1 MQITIDIPDNLPAAI
16 VQQYI
21 STIQTQLRLISELS
35 INQFASEPKKTPTTK
50 HTRFEKLLQI
60 ANECSALP
68 VLDSRS
74 ADEIL
79 GYDNSP
85 CGLFGNEKG
94 D

>member
-1 MQITIDIPDNLPAAI
+1 MQITLDIPDNLPAAI

-21 STIQTQLRLISELS
+21 STIETQMRLISELALS
-35 INQFASEPKKTPTTK
+35 KFASEPNITLKTKSTS
-50 HTRFEKLLQI
+50 FEKLLQI
-60 ANECSALP
+60 ANECSTLP

-85 CGLFGNEKG
+85 CGLFGDENG

>member
-1 MQITIDIPDNLPAAI
+1 MQITLDIPDNLPSYV

-21 STIQTQLRLISELS
+21 STIETQMRLISELTFS
-35 INQFASEPKKTPTTK
+35 KFASEPKKTLKTK
-50 HTRFEKLLQI
+50 NSSFEKLLQI

-85 CGLFGNEKG
+85 CGLFGDENAY
-94 D
+94 